1 MQIECFNKI
10 NAIVAIIS
18 NKAIK
23 QIKHVI
29 HGQIKHGQSVN
40 SFLLDRSHPVRVVV
54 SLSCTLDLLKFYFSN
69 QTNLV
74 ILWYVQYYGLFLLQL
89 L

>member
-1 MQIECFNKI
+1 MFNKI
-10 NAIVAIIS
+10 NAVVAIIS
-18 NKAIK
+18 NKANK
-23 QIKHVI
+23 ANKTCKTWADKHV
-29 HGQIKHGQSVN
+29 KYGQSVN
-40 SFLLDRSHPVRVVV
+40 SILLDRSHPVRVVV